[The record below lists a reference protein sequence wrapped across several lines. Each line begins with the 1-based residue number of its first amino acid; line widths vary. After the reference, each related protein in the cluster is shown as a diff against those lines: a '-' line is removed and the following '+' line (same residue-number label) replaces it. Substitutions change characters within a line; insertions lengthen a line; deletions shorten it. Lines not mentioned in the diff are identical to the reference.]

1 MNTPAPDFPFS
12 AVTGQDQFK
21 LALILVA
28 IDPSIGGVLISGPRG
43 TAKSTLARG
52 LPNISPCNQNFV
64 TLPLG
69 ASEEMLIGTLDLQK
83 VLDQQKVDFHP
94 GLLARAHQGILYVDE
109 VNLLPDNLVD
119 SLLDVAASGVNRVER
134 DGISHTHDARFILLG
149 TMNPD
154 EGELRPQLLDRF
166 GLMVQVE
173 QSHSAEERVAIVRM
187 REAFDRDAG
196 AFIAQYESAQ
206 LRISQQIEQAIAQI
220 DHLVSAENMRL
231 EIANRCIAA
240 GVDGL
245 RADIVWHRAAVAH
258 AAWKGKSAIDI
269 GDIDAVEELVIG
281 HRRSNNHAHKSG
293 PPPGSSPEKS
303 NKPQQAQTQ
312 TGDWGHM
319 EPVKQVTAPRS
330 LYKSPAMKSD
340 SSMPAQSL
348 FDIYAKSRG
357 ESSRGASKGRKSGTQ
372 LDWFQ
377 TFASNLGAWPLRW
390 LRHRKVT
397 TGRPRLHLILL
408 DTSASTLKNNRF
420 ADARA
425 AIINIA
431 EQAYL
436 AREQLTI
443 LGFGNQRV
451 QTLLPRKRAPRALR
465 KLLDTIDAGGG
476 TPLLEV
482 IERARHYQQN
492 LRRAQPSLRVRN
504 YLITDGKSTVALQDL
519 TSIGETILID
529 IEESRVKRGRGVEI
543 AGALDA
549 LYLPLPA

>member
-12 AVTGQDQFK
+12 AVTGQEQFK

-28 IDPSIGGVLISGPRG
+28 INPSIGGVLISGPRG

-52 LPNISPCNQNFV
+52 LPHIAPRNRNFI

-173 QSHSAEERVAIVRM
+173 QSHSAEERVAIVQM

-206 LRISQQIEQAIAQI
+206 LQMSQRIEQAQTRI
-220 DHLVSAENMRL
+220 DHIVSADPMRL
-231 EIANRCIAA
+231 EIANRCIAV

-245 RADIVWHRAAVAH
+245 RADIVWHRSAVAH
-258 AAWKGKSAIDI
+258 AAWQGKSAIDI
-269 GDIDAVEELVIG
+269 GDIDAVEALVIG
-281 HRRSNNHAHKSG
+281 HRRKHSDAQQSG
-293 PPPGSSPEKS
+293 PPSGPSSENN
-303 NKPQQAQTQ
+303 NKPQQDRSQ

-330 LYKSPAMKSD
+330 RYQSPLLKSD
-340 SSMPAQSL
+340 SLMRPQSL
-348 FDIYAKSRG
+348 FDVYAKSRG
-357 ESSRGASKGRKSGTQ
+357 ESSRGASKGRKAGSQ

-390 LRHRKVT
+390 LRHRKVNS
-397 TGRPRLHLILL
+397 GRPQLHLILL

-420 ADARA
+420 ADAKA

-451 QTLLPRKRAPRALR
+451 QTLLTRKRAPRALR
-465 KLLDTIDAGGG
+465 RLLDSIDAGGG

-482 IERARHYQQN
+482 IEQARRYQRN
-492 LRRAQPSLRVRN
+492 LRRAQPSLQVRN
-504 YLITDGKSTVALQDL
+504 YLITDGKSALALQDL
-519 TSIGETILID
+519 TPIGETILID

-543 AGALDA
+543 ASALDA
-549 LYLPLPA
+549 FYLPLPA